1 MQRPPEASAAPLPR
15 DQLDEIGPFTM
26 ASIAASLDLY
36 SVFNAATSCSI
47 FSSSRSRL
55 VTAASRSASLTP
67 LHFVHMGAAVEL
79 SGVGGMRGFELDFD
93 SVCLTPHSFCSG
105 AVLLCFRG
113 QGPGLLKCLG
123 RRRSLISQF
132 FNKIRDP
139 RAWRG
144 AFRARCGA
152 LATIR

>member
-1 MQRPPEASAAPLPR
+1 MNLVGRELRVRYVLEGMNAAPLPR
-15 DQLDEIGPFTM
+15 DQVDETGPFTM

-79 SGVGGMRGFELDFD
+79 SGSRSMGGTRGFELGLN
-93 SVCLTPHSFCSG
+93 SVCFTPRSFCG
-105 AVLLCFRG
+105 DAVSLCFRG
-113 QGPGLLKCLG
+113 
-123 RRRSLISQF
+123 
-132 FNKIRDP
+132 
-139 RAWRG
+139 
-144 AFRARCGA
+144 
-152 LATIR
+152 